1 MLSDVL
7 FEAMQDI
14 EFYQEAYPDLYDQYR
29 EELEVIKN
37 LMDMLRMKIDRPL
50 GGLPVPRS

>member
-14 EFYQEAYPDLYDQYR
+14 EFYQEAYPDLYDQCR